1 MPHPRIL
8 LVTSEL
14 FPEFGYPTA
23 GGGVRAQQ
31 LYRSL
36 EAQGFPI
43 ELALARGS
51 AEGRDLP
58 EWATRFL
65 FRQPY
70 LDAVIEQADPDLV
83 LSESWEGLS
92 HRRVPDNRLYVADCP
107 GPLVL
112 ERCFGSGQDLR
123 ADVHHKIRT
132 LALLDAVLVSNPK
145 MKAYLMGWLTLA
157 GWRPEDSDRL
167 VQVPI
172 ALPES
177 LPGRE
182 PRAQGDGLNVFV
194 GGVSWAWRQSSDWL
208 VRLADLVAEKG
219 KGTLHLRM
227 GPHPLDRG
235 EARESEELPPNLKNH
250 PAVRLQGLTDF
261 DGLLADLSRM
271 DLAVEWSPEHFER
284 ELASPFRLVNYL
296 WCGVPVVIRTHLE
309 MAEDIR
315 RWKAGW
321 VVDDWED
328 VAGILDSIRENPA
341 LLAERAEGARA
352 LAREKHV
359 WPRAHQGMF
368 EMFDKLTLREKSPS
382 FLTHS
387 AQTFERLEAELHER
401 RIAFESMT
409 AEHDSMSRRVADA
422 EADAESFR
430 RLRQKFVYRLWKKIL
445 G

>member
-1 MPHPRIL
+1 MPLPRIL

-14 FPEFGYPTA
+14 FPEFGFPTA

-43 ELALARGS
+43 DLALARNAS
-51 AEGRDLP
+51 EGRELP

-70 LDAVIEQADPDLV
+70 LDAVIEKADPDLV
-83 LSESWEGLS
+83 LSESWECLS
-92 HRRVPDNRLYVADCP
+92 HRRIPDNRLYVADCP

-112 ERCFGSGQDLR
+112 ERLFGKGQDLR
-123 ADVHHKIRT
+123 ADVHHKVRT
-132 LALLDAVLVSNPK
+132 LASLDAVLVSNPK

-177 LPGRE
+177 LPNRE
-182 PRAQGDGLNVFV
+182 ARIEGGNLNVFV
-194 GGVSWAWRQSSDWL
+194 GGISWAWRQSSDWL
-208 VRLADLVAEKG
+208 VRLADLVAEEG

-227 GPHPLDRG
+227 GPHPLERG
-235 EARESEELPPNLKNH
+235 GSNEFEQAPSVLENH
-250 PAVRLQGLTDF
+250 PAVHLQGLTDF
-261 DGLLADLSRM
+261 EGLAADLTGM
-271 DLAVEWSPEHFER
+271 DLAVEWSPVHFER
-284 ELASPFRLVNYL
+284 EIASPFRLVNYL
-296 WCGVPVVIRTHLE
+296 WCGVPVVIRPHLE
-309 MAEDIR
+309 MAEEVR
-315 RWKAGW
+315 RWNAGW
-321 VVDDWED
+321 VAESWED
-328 VAGILDSIRENPA
+328 LVGIFDAIRENPA
-341 LLAERAEGARA
+341 LLAERAEGALT

-359 WPRAHQGMF
+359 WPLAHRP
-368 EMFDKLTLREKSPS
+368 MFDLFEKLTLREKSPS

-409 AEHDSMSRRVADA
+409 AEHESMSRRLTEA

-430 RLRQKFVYRLWKKIL
+430 RLRQKFVYRLWKKVL